1 MSKLLRLF
9 GLLVAA
15 ALLGAAPA
23 ASGTPPSG
31 AHGAAL
37 GRDTLHPA
45 LHAERAPGA
54 PAVQAE
60 RGSRS
65 DGSDAPGGHAAP
77 APDRPLP
84 RARGLAGME
93 LAAGERPGALA
104 FLLVN
109 GSADAHGARA

>member
-1 MSKLLRLF
+1 MSKLLRLL

-15 ALLGAAPA
+15 ALLGVAPA
-23 ASGTPPSG
+23 ASSAPTPG
-31 AHGAAL
+31 AREAAL

-45 LHAERAPGA
+45 LHAERVPGA

-65 DGSDAPGGHAAP
+65 ADGDAPSGGAAP
-77 APDRPLP
+77 GTDRPLP
-84 RARGLAGME
+84 RALALAGME
-93 LAAGERPGALA
+93 LAAGERPGGLA